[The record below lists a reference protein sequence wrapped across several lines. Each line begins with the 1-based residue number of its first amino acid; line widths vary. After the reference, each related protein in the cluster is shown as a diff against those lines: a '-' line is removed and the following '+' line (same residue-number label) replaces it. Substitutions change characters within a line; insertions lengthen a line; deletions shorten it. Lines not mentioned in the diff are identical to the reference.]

1 MASSLFCVLF
11 IPFCCSKILQL
22 AYIEERGKLN
32 KMKEFDETTIWTSD
46 QIPLMA
52 SYNSGCVDVYI
63 GNPKLIP
70 PTFIVLVTFICN
82 NVTFFYRKDATL
94 CVGCGNK

>member
-1 MASSLFCVLF
+1 MAASLFCVLS

-22 AYIEERGKLN
+22 AYIEERGKSN
-32 KMKEFDETTIWTSD
+32 MMKEFDETTIWTSD

-63 GNPKLIP
+63 VNLKLIP
-70 PTFIVLVTFICN
+70 PLYCSCYIHM
-82 NVTFFYRKDATL
+82 
-94 CVGCGNK
+94 